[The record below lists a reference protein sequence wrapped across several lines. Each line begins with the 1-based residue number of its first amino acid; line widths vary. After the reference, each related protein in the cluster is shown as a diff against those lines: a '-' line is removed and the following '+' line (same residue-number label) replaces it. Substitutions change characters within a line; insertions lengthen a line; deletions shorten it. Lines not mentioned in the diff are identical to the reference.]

1 MGLGARLK
9 DAREIKGISLDELQ
23 DTTKIQ
29 KRYLVAIEEENFSV
43 LPGKFYAKAFIKE
56 YAIAVGL
63 DPNELMEEYKQDIPS
78 PEDEDVTTQYTRIHR
93 SRKDNM
99 PTKSNAI
106 FSFIPTLIVIILI
119 LGIVFLAWWFI
130 TTKANEEGED
140 TNSIG
145 QTGDNDEIYRNDD
158 PEDNVGT
165 DVNEEENETEQP
177 EDTESEEEEEQEE
190 PEPELTIEVVE
201 LGTAPQYLS
210 ELEVSNVGE
219 SLKLEF
225 NAENDV
231 WLDVKDD
238 GSQVFFTGFARPNE
252 PIELDVTGTTRI
264 FLNIGSAPNLTV
276 KINDVELEYPVDP
289 NERGAD
295 HQQIWLNIT
304 DTETNTNE

>member
-1 MGLGARLK
+1 MGIGARLK
-9 DAREIKGISLDELQ
+9 EARMEKDISLDSLQ

-29 KRYLVAIEEENFSV
+29 KRYLVAIEEENFSI

-177 EDTESEEEEEQEE
+177 EDT
-190 PEPELTIEVVE
+190 
-201 LGTAPQYLS
+201 
-210 ELEVSNVGE
+210 
-219 SLKLEF
+219 
-225 NAENDV
+225 
-231 WLDVKDD
+231 
-238 GSQVFFTGFARPNE
+238 
-252 PIELDVTGTTRI
+252 
-264 FLNIGSAPNLTV
+264 
-276 KINDVELEYPVDP
+276 
-289 NERGAD
+289 
-295 HQQIWLNIT
+295 
-304 DTETNTNE
+304 